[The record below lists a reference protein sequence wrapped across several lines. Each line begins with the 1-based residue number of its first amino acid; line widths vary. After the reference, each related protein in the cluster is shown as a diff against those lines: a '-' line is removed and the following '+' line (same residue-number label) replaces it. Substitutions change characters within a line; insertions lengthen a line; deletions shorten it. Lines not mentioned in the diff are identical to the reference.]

1 MQGCH
6 GKSPG
11 PDGLPSELYVQL
23 WDKLGEP
30 LTHAFNA
37 YHATGPHPTISA
49 RQRTSDYTLVPKRAN
64 ARDLANR
71 RPIAGINADVKIASR
86 AISTRLAA
94 ALQPVIDPTQTGFL
108 PGRWIGDNILS
119 HTELADL
126 LTAHNT
132 DGAMLFLDFAK
143 AFDWMDRAWTFR
155 VMEAM
160 RFGEGAR
167 RWAELFLTDNLGRVR
182 VNGAPT
188 DPFPILS
195 GALQGSPPSSLLY
208 LIQAQPL
215 LALIRRMAA
224 TGAVQ
229 PVTLPFGGAA
239 PLCHMHADDTTIHAA
254 SPADCDKIIAGPVAV
269 FTAASGAQ
277 LNPTK
282 TKTLLFG
289 SHARQ
294 AAYTSAV
301 TGITYTPATKFTHHL
316 GVTVGSGTDAEVER
330 QKKVNTR
337 TGLIGK
343 AVLQWSKHNVSFIGR
358 AYVGKQNLQSQL
370 VHLLS
375 FDSLTPAQLTTLNTL
390 IYGYVSR
397 NRYTE
402 EPSAASCN
410 PGRLV
415 CGLPRRAGGAGAPA
429 LELFAIAL
437 AAKRAFRH
445 LQPPPT
451 VWKSIYDFQLM
462 RSTAFSASH
471 PDVPPTLLHRW
482 GLGPAIVASTLDVNT
497 AELPPRL
504 RDGIKAAQRIGIT
517 RAISS
522 QSPEAARL
530 VMRDRLFLSPR
541 AVADPATHHACH
553 TGAATNGLWCL
564 DDLRA
569 AITGDPQFA
578 TVSRVDLA
586 AIRASLDDTMTRTL
600 DEALGPAAAS
610 ALPPA
615 APPPPRRTSCSVPLP
630 GSQATAQRTR
640 LDFSFSLSKSPSA
653 ELHTVV
659 HPSETSSQREPR
671 AEPPP

>member
-1 MQGCH
+1 MSPACDEPLTVDELSAAAKAMQR

-37 YHATGPHPTISA
+37 YHATGPHPTMSA

-289 SHARQ
+289 S
-294 AAYTSAV
+294 
-301 TGITYTPATKFTHHL
+301 IL
-316 GVTVGSGTDAEVER
+316 
-330 QKKVNTR
+330 
-337 TGLIGK
+337 
-343 AVLQWSKHNVSFIGR
+343 
-358 AYVGKQNLQSQL
+358 
-370 VHLLS
+370 
-375 FDSLTPAQLTTLNTL
+375 
-390 IYGYVSR
+390 
-397 NRYTE
+397 
-402 EPSAASCN
+402 C
-410 PGRLV
+410 
-415 CGLPRRAGGAGAPA
+415 
-429 LELFAIAL
+429 
-437 AAKRAFRH
+437 
-445 LQPPPT
+445 
-451 VWKSIYDFQLM
+451 
-462 RSTAFSASH
+462 
-471 PDVPPTLLHRW
+471 
-482 GLGPAIVASTLDVNT
+482 
-497 AELPPRL
+497 
-504 RDGIKAAQRIGIT
+504 
-517 RAISS
+517 
-522 QSPEAARL
+522 
-530 VMRDRLFLSPR
+530 
-541 AVADPATHHACH
+541 
-553 TGAATNGLWCL
+553 
-564 DDLRA
+564 
-569 AITGDPQFA
+569 
-578 TVSRVDLA
+578 
-586 AIRASLDDTMTRTL
+586 
-600 DEALGPAAAS
+600 
-610 ALPPA
+610 
-615 APPPPRRTSCSVPLP
+615 
-630 GSQATAQRTR
+630 
-640 LDFSFSLSKSPSA
+640 
-653 ELHTVV
+653 
-659 HPSETSSQREPR
+659 
-671 AEPPP
+671 